1 MSVVGYLKAVTP
13 KPNNKAV
20 MQKGFVQ
27 ETRVGKKVNMQRSWG
42 VHSDSPFKHTPSVLL
57 SSVVVRNFIIE
68 DHPESGLL
76 DSPLSFFPQFS
87 TSSGVG
93 FDIPV
98 LSL

>member
-1 MSVVGYLKAVTP
+1 MSVVGYLKTVTP

-20 MQKGFVQ
+20 NAKRFC
-27 ETRVGKKVNMQRSWG
+27 TRNLRGKKVNMQCSWG

-57 SSVVVRNFIIE
+57 SSVVVRNFIID